1 MRALTLRALT
11 LRALTLRALTL
22 GGVSLLAL
30 LTVPAPLPAHTF
42 APSLLELREEASG
55 VAVRFKQPRVRVA
68 GSRLVPLLPPAC
80 QTVDGPVTHSEGLG
94 VVTTWRLTCGELV
107 GEEIAVDGIAASRAD
122 LLLRM
127 ELADGRTVHHV
138 LTADRPTFTIPR
150 AASGLDV
157 AGLYGRLGADH
168 ILGGFDHLLFV
179 FGLVLLIE
187 GRRRLVATVTAFT
200 AGHSITLA
208 LAALGL
214 VFVPQGPTEVAIA
227 LSIVV
232 LAVELSRPRGAGS
245 RLRRSP
251 WVMAALFGL
260 LHGLGFAGALTEIG
274 LPEREIPSA
283 LLAFNLGI
291 ELGQLA
297 FVAVVLVAGA
307 LIERLTR
314 PSWRPVLTRAPA
326 YAIGTLATF
335 WLLERLTGMFRVL

>member
-1 MRALTLRALT
+1 MKALARGFAL
-11 LRALTLRALTL
+11 
-22 GGVSLLAL
+22 LLAVIA
-30 LTVPAPLPAHTF
+30 VPSPLPAHTF
-42 APSLLELREEASG
+42 APSLLELRQEASG
-55 VAVRFKQPRVRVA
+55 VAVRFKQPNVRVV

-80 QTVDGPVTHSEGLG
+80 QTIDGPETHSEGTG
-94 VVTTWRLTCGELV
+94 VVTSWRLTCGELV

-122 LLLRM
+122 LLLRI

-138 LTADRPTFTIPR
+138 LTADRPTFIIPP
-150 AASGLDV
+150 AASALDV
-157 AGLYGRLGADH
+157 AGLYGRLGFDH

-179 FGLVLLIE
+179 LGLVLLID

-200 AGHSITLA
+200 AGHSVTLA

-214 VFVPQGPTEVAIA
+214 VHMPQGPTEAAIA

-232 LAVELSRPRGAGS
+232 LAVELTRPRGTDS

-251 WVMAALFGL
+251 WVVAALFGL

-297 FVAVVLVAGA
+297 FVAVVLVVGA
-307 LIERLTR
+307 LAERLTR
-314 PSWRPVLTRAPA
+314 PSWRPVLALAPA
-326 YAIGTLATF
+326 YGIGTLATF
-335 WLLERLTGMFRVL
+335 WFLERLAGLL